1 LNLTIVKIVNFG
13 QNQAMEALH
22 FPTEDE
28 VRAAAR
34 QGEEAVVALFMS
46 LVGNWAGVIQKQ
58 QETIQHLEERVQAL
72 EDRLAKNSSN
82 SSKPPSSDGLKK
94 PSRNRS
100 LRKSSGKKSGGQ
112 PGHKG
117 HTLEMRSHPDHIW
130 VHGVVRCRRCHT
142 SLTDTPV
149 EGYERRQ
156 VFDLPPVQVEVTE
169 HQAEIKVCPH
179 CGQANKAKFPAGV
192 SQPVQYGAGLKAQ
205 MVYFSQYHFVSLER
219 VTEIFSDLYKQ
230 PISEGTIVEA
240 CRTAAEQVAEINQAV
255 KQHLTEQEAV
265 THHDETGARVA
276 GRLHWLHSTSTPWL
290 TYYEIHPKRGSKAL
304 DAIGVLPQRIGT
316 AIHDDYSSY
325 FKYANVFH
333 ALCNAHHLR
342 ELKFIRERY
351 DQAWAEEMAELL
363 VKIKQ
368 AVGLAK
374 EQGLE
379 QLSEVEKMGFEV
391 RYRRLIDQGLQA
403 NVLPEPDEPVP
414 KKRGR
419 KKQSPAKNLLD
430 RLKEH
435 QSGVLAFMHD
445 FKVPFDNNLAER
457 DLRMMKVKQKVS
469 GSFRSEEGAQAFCQI
484 RSYLSTARKNGSGI
498 LDALR
503 KAFLG
508 SPLVPPFIAQSASA
522 A

>member
-1 LNLTIVKIVNFG
+1 
-13 QNQAMEALH
+13 MEPLH

-28 VRAAAR
+28 IRMAAR
-34 QGEEAVVALFMS
+34 QGEEAVVALFVS
-46 LVGNWAGVIQKQ
+46 LVGNWAVAFQKQ

-72 EDRLAKNSSN
+72 EDQLAKNSSN

-100 LRKSSGKKSGGQ
+100 LRKPSGKKSGGQ

-117 HTLEMRSHPDHIW
+117 HTLEMRSHPDHVQ
-130 VHGVVRCRRCHT
+130 VHGVTRCQHCQASLEDT
-142 SLTDTPV
+142 SAED
-149 EGYERRQ
+149 YERRQ

-169 HQAEIKVCPH
+169 HQAEIKICPH
-179 CGQANKAKFPAGV
+179 CGQTNKAEFPADV
-192 SQPVQYGAGLKAQ
+192 SQPVQYGPNLKAQ
-205 MVYFSQYHFVSLER
+205 MVYFNQYHFVSLER
-219 VTEIFSDLYKQ
+219 VVEIFADLYGQ

-240 CRTAAEQVAEINQAV
+240 CQMAAAQVAEVNQVV
-255 KQHLTEQEAV
+255 KQHLTEREAV
-265 THHDETGARVA
+265 THHDETGTRVEA
-276 GRLHWLHSTSTPWL
+276 ALRWLHSTSTQWL

-304 DAIGVLPQRIGT
+304 DAIGILPKRKGI
-316 AIHDDYSSY
+316 AVHDDYRSY
-325 FKYANVFH
+325 FKYDNVFH

-342 ELKFIRERY
+342 ELKFIEERY
-351 DQAWAEEMAELL
+351 EQAWAKEMAELL
-363 VKIKQ
+363 VTIKQ
-368 AVGLAK
+368 AVDTAK

-379 QLSEVEKMGFEV
+379 SLSGAEKAKFEARYQQLIE
-391 RYRRLIDQGLQA
+391 QGLQA
-403 NVLPEPDEPVP
+403 NAPLEPDEPVP

-435 QSGVLAFMHD
+435 QSGVLAFMND

-469 GSFRSEEGAQAFCQI
+469 GCFRSKEGAQAFCQI
-484 RSYLSTARKNGSGI
+484 RSYLSTARKNGSSV
-498 LDALR
+498 LDALHL
-503 KAFLG
+503 AFLG
-508 SPLVPPFIAQSASA
+508 SPFVPPFIAQPASA